1 MKFIRNM
8 SIKWKVMVP
17 ICILAFLLLI
27 TCVQSNIASDRMM
40 QTSKEISGHLTEV
53 TPEVEVLLDSQ
64 NSLFEGMR
72 ASNLLKLVVAVI
84 VTALVIVVALVGVI
98 RPLTGMNRKLAG
110 MIQDIKADKGDLT
123 QRVNVKGKDE
133 IGQLAKGINAFIE
146 TLQKIMGQV
155 TESSD
160 KLHVVVENVSGKVT
174 AVNSGSVD
182 ISANMEELSATM
194 EEITASVA
202 NIRENTRGAN
212 EKVDALTRAT
222 RELVQYADEM
232 EQRAEQ
238 LQNKAEENKHN
249 TGSIVEENIA
259 KLRKAM
265 EDTKKVSR
273 INELTEEI
281 LQISGQTNL
290 LALNAS
296 IEAARAGEAG
306 KGFAVVADEI
316 RVLADS
322 SRKTADNIQDINQL
336 VTAAVAEL
344 TSCSNVIVEFINE
357 TILPD
362 YDGFVASGRQY
373 NADAEHVNGIVTEF
387 NAMAEKVNRLINEIT
402 ETVDGIAVAIEES
415 ATSVA
420 DVTDHANS
428 LVMDINAVSGEM
440 DENRKIAD
448 ALYAETERF
457 V

>member
-1 MKFIRNM
+1 MKLIRNM

-17 ICILAFLLLI
+17 ICILAFLLI
-27 TCVQSNIASDRMM
+27 VTCIQANIASDRMM
-40 QTSKEISGHLTEV
+40 ETSKEISGHLTEV
-53 TPEVEVLLDSQ
+53 TPEVEALLESQ

-72 ASNLLKLVVAVI
+72 ASNLLKLVIAVVA
-84 VTALVIVVALVGVI
+84 TAIVIVVALVGVI
-98 RPLTGMNRKLAG
+98 RPLSAMNRKLTG
-110 MIQDIKADKGDLT
+110 MIRDISEDKGDLT
-123 QRVNVKGKDE
+123 KRVPVRGKDE
-133 IGQLAKGINAFIE
+133 IGQLARGINAFIE

-160 KLHVVVENVSGKVT
+160 KLHVVVEHVSGKVT
-174 AVNSGSVD
+174 AVNTGSVD

-202 NIRENTRGAN
+202 TIRENTRGAN
-212 EKVDALTRAT
+212 EKVDALTQAT
-222 RELVQYADEM
+222 RDLVQYADAM

-238 LQNKAEENKHN
+238 LQNKAEENKQN
-249 TGSIVEENIA
+249 TGAIVEENIA
-259 KLRKAM
+259 KLKKAM
-265 EDTKKVSR
+265 EDSKKVSR

-281 LQISGQTNL
+281 LQISAQTNL

-322 SRKTADNIQDINQL
+322 SRKTADNIQEINQL

-344 TSCSNVIVEFINE
+344 TDSSNVIVEFIGE

-373 NADAEHVNGIVTEF
+373 NEDAEHVNGIVTEF
-387 NAMAEKVNRLINEIT
+387 NTMAETVNLLINEIT

-420 DVTDHANS
+420 DVTDHANG
-428 LVMDINAVSGEM
+428 LVVDINAVSEEM
-440 DENRKIAD
+440 EENRKIAD

>member
-1 MKFIRNM
+1 MKLIRNM
-8 SIKWKVMVP
+8 SMKWKVMVP

-27 TCVQSNIASDRMM
+27 TCIQSNIASDRMM
-40 QTSKEISGHLTEV
+40 KTSNEISGHLTEV
-53 TPEVEVLLDSQ
+53 TPEVEELLASQ

-72 ASNLLKLVVAVI
+72 SSNLIKLVVAVL
-84 VTALVIVVALVGVI
+84 VTALVIVVAVAGVI
-98 RPLTGMNRKLAG
+98 RPLTAMNRKLAG
-110 MIQDIKADKGDLT
+110 MIRDIEDDKGDLT
-123 QRVNVKGKDE
+123 QRVPVRGKDE
-133 IGQLAKGINAFIE
+133 IGQLAAGINAFIE
-146 TLQKIMGQV
+146 TLQRIMGQV

-174 AVNSGSVD
+174 TVNSGSVD

-212 EKVDALTRAT
+212 EKVDALTQAT

-238 LQNKAEENKHN
+238 LQTTAEENKQN
-249 TGSIVEENIA
+249 TGAVVGENIA
-259 KLRKAM
+259 RLRKAM
-265 EDTKKVSR
+265 EDSKKVSR

-322 SRKTADNIQDINQL
+322 SRKTADNIQEINRL
-336 VTAAVAEL
+336 VTAAVEELIACSNAIAEL
-344 TSCSNVIVEFINE
+344 INE
-357 TILPD
+357 TVLPD

-387 NAMAEKVNRLINEIT
+387 NAMAEKVNLLINEIT

-428 LVMDINAVSGEM
+428 LVLDINAVSGEM